1 MDFLLETMY
10 AGEYLIGNPV
20 LISQVLE
27 YKEASMAKKPGQRSS
42 KLSVYLYIPN
52 IIGGYL
58 VILLDIYFCFLCLL
72 SS

>member
-1 MDFLLETMY
+1 MY

-27 YKEASMAKKPGQRSS
+27 YKEASMAKKPGPRSS

-58 VILLDIYFCFLCLL
+58 VILVDFFT
-72 SS
+72 